1 MVDRRRDKTEQIP
14 ASTIAELLASR
25 KKLAPRQETTDLT
38 GAARDV
44 RAALEE
50 NEQQML
56 RMLTK
61 APVPREEL
69 EAQLGPHL
77 EPFSPARRTAV
88 LQAFQVH
95 AYARGIALLDEDVRR
110 QPRNLSM
117 TTEARALRL
126 LVLSRLETEIGGLH
140 VVPRVA
146 KPLSTIA
153 APPDLEN
160 LLPFIDGH
168 SPIERILRLSKID
181 RLRGLDFLASLA
193 RSGHIDLP
201 VTTVAEPEPLS
212 IAPLSSRSQ
221 TRPKAGSNPP
231 PPQQASALEP
241 LAEVV
246 QASPTEHAPAE
257 LIPLEPVRAMGP
269 APSPA
274 PGGLPPEV
282 AGPAAA
288 VESEPPSS
296 RAAPVFAASS
306 RTLRQQAPMQRR
318 GLHPALFVALGAVVM
333 VAIIVGIAAFR
344 RDASQSLPATPT
356 ASTAAAPAPTPSPE
370 PAPQPKPI
378 VTTAEQAA
386 PKTDAPGLASIRV
399 KIKVQ
404 PSYARVTVDGVVFTG
419 SDIEVNLAKDTKQH
433 VLKVDA
439 PGYKPH
445 SATFTAEESAS
456 FTIAL
461 ERLPPRH

>member
-25 KKLAPRQETTDLT
+25 KKLAPRQETLDL
-38 GAARDV
+38 GVAAHDA

-50 NEQQML
+50 TEQPML
-56 RMLTK
+56 RLLSK

-77 EPFSPARRTAV
+77 EPFSPGRRLAV
-88 LQAFQVH
+88 LQAFEAH
-95 AYARGIALLDEDVRR
+95 GYARGVALLDEDIKR
-110 QPRNLSM
+110 QPKNLSL
-117 TTEARALRL
+117 TTEARALRQ
-126 LVLSRLETEIGGLH
+126 LVLSRLETEMGGLH

-146 KPLSTIA
+146 KPLSTVA
-153 APPDLEN
+153 APPDLES
-160 LLPFIDGH
+160 LFPLIDGQ

-181 RLRGLDFLASLA
+181 RLKGLDFLASLA

-212 IAPLSSRSQ
+212 LPPLSSRSQ
-221 TRPKAGSNPP
+221 TRPKAASNPP
-231 PPQQASALEP
+231 PPVQEPLRAPFDEPVQASA
-241 LAEVV
+241 
-246 QASPTEHAPAE
+246 SEHPAE
-257 LIPLEPVRAMGP
+257 LIPLEPVQAMGP
-269 APSPA
+269 APAPMQASAAVVAPA
-274 PGGLPPEV
+274 PAPD
-282 AGPAAA
+282 
-288 VESEPPSS
+288 SEPPSS

-306 RTLRQQAPMQRR
+306 RTLRQQAPSRER
-318 GLHPALFVALGAVVM
+318 GLPPAVLVAVGAVAM
-333 VAIIVGIAAFR
+333 IAIFVGIGAFR
-344 RDASQSLPATPT
+344 RGASESSPAAPT
-356 ASTAAAPAPTPSPE
+356 VSTLTGVAPAPVPQPT
-370 PAPQPKPI
+370 PQPKPV
-378 VTTAEQAA
+378 VTTAEEPAQ
-386 PKTDAPGLASIRV
+386 KTDAPELESVRV

-404 PSYARVTVDGVVFTG
+404 PNYARVTVDGVVFTG
-419 SDIEVNLAKDTKQH
+419 TDIEVNLAKDTKQH

>member
-25 KKLAPRQETTDLT
+25 KKLAPRQETLDL
-38 GAARDV
+38 GVAAHDA

-50 NEQQML
+50 TEQPML
-56 RMLTK
+56 RLLSK

-77 EPFSPARRTAV
+77 EPFSPARRLAV
-88 LQAFQVH
+88 LQAFEGH
-95 AYARGIALLDEDVRR
+95 GYARGVALLDEDIKR
-110 QPRNLSM
+110 QPKNLSL
-117 TTEARALRL
+117 TTEARALRQ
-126 LVLSRLETEIGGLH
+126 LVLSRLETEMGGLH

-146 KPLSTIA
+146 KPLSTVA
-153 APPDLEN
+153 APPDLES
-160 LLPFIDGH
+160 LFPLIDGQ

-181 RLRGLDFLASLA
+181 RLKGLDFLASLA

-212 IAPLSSRSQ
+212 LPPLSSRSQ
-221 TRPKAGSNPP
+221 TRPKAASNPLP
-231 PPQQASALEP
+231 PVQEPLRAPFDEPVQASA
-241 LAEVV
+241 
-246 QASPTEHAPAE
+246 SEHPAE
-257 LIPLEPVRAMGP
+257 LIPLEPVLAMGP
-269 APSPA
+269 APAPMQASAAVVAPGPA
-274 PGGLPPEV
+274 PD
-282 AGPAAA
+282 
-288 VESEPPSS
+288 SEPPSS

-306 RTLRQQAPMQRR
+306 RTLRQQAPSRERGLPPAVLVAVGAVAMIAIFVGIGALRR
-318 GLHPALFVALGAVVM
+318 GASESSPAAP
-333 VAIIVGIAAFR
+333 
-344 RDASQSLPATPT
+344 Q
-356 ASTAAAPAPTPSPE
+356 ASTAADVAPAPARQPT
-370 PAPQPKPI
+370 PQPKPV
-378 VTTAEQAA
+378 VTTAEEPAQKTVA
-386 PKTDAPGLASIRV
+386 PELESVRV

-404 PSYARVTVDGVVFTG
+404 PNYARVTVDGVVFTG
-419 SDIEVNLAKDTKQH
+419 TDIEVNLAKDTKQH